1 MKKIKARIRALVS
14 NPKNDIRKD
23 HAALIKLKQ
32 DIQNISPNLTYVE
45 KLVKL
50 FEIIAP
56 LYDENNFNKTLAN
69 LQKKNYGQIDYL
81 VKWYELLIKHIENA
95 GRYEFGVNRTKKGEQ
110 VTLDNVF
117 LGNIYGL
124 HTKQA
129 SYWLNSYKEKRLSE
143 DVWHNINDYQS
154 KNFFESHQAII
165 KIADNIVQFS

>member
-95 GRYEFGVNRTKKGEQ
+95 GRYEFGVNRTKKRRASDTRQCFSGEYLW
-110 VTLDNVF
+110 T
-117 LGNIYGL
+117 
-124 HTKQA
+124 T
-129 SYWLNSYKEKRLSE
+129 YKT
-143 DVWHNINDYQS
+143 S
-154 KNFFESHQAII
+154 KLLA
-165 KIADNIVQFS
+165 